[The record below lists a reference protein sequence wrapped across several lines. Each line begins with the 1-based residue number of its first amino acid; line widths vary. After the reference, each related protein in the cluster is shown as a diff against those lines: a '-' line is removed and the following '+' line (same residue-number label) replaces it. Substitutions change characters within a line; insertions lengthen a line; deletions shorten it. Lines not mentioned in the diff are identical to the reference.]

1 MIRPFAQ
8 NIWDLRPPVSVEL
21 GRGQHGNALERSE
34 SLNRCLDVR
43 CHCSST
49 QAVWKNTFG
58 AALAGWQVWLKEHY
72 PDAEQKDYWKVPYS
86 DVKKQFEES
95 QKQ

>member
-1 MIRPFAQ
+1 LKRANLRRSPLLKLAHIRRRLA
-8 NIWDLRPPVSVEL
+8 
-21 GRGQHGNALERSE
+21 
-34 SLNRCLDVR
+34 
-43 CHCSST
+43 
-49 QAVWKNTFG
+49 
-58 AALAGWQVWLKEHY
+58 AGWLVWLKEHY